1 MRRFVRARHRTRVEA
16 RIGSGELE
24 AALAD
29 RHRTII
35 ATGSR
40 VLVIVEGADGAGKT
54 TSIERATRHLDPAH
68 GRIVKLGPPTE
79 RERGEWYFQRW
90 LAHLPTAGE
99 LVVFDRSWYNRA
111 AFEPVHGLCTAAE
124 RDAFLLS
131 VPELERLLV
140 ADGLHLAKL
149 FLSVS
154 RDVQARRLAERPDD
168 QRSPFDRA
176 ATATWSEMRAAHEH
190 MLATTPPWIVVD
202 TDDDR
207 RGTLAALEA
216 FVTALEVPDVR
227 RSRHADAD
235 EHRSATR

>member
-1 MRRFVRARHRTRVEA
+1 MEA
-16 RIGSGELE
+16 RIGSGEREALE
-24 AALAD
+24 SALRE
-29 RHRTII
+29 RHQKIV
-35 ATGSR
+35 ATGAR

-54 TSIERATRHLDPAH
+54 TSIERATRHLDPRH
-68 GRIVKLGPPTE
+68 CRVVKLGPPSE

-124 RDAFLLS
+124 RDAFLHA
-131 VPELERLLV
+131 VPELERMLV
-140 ADGLHLAKL
+140 ADGLHLTKL
-149 FLSVS
+149 FLAVG
-154 RDVQARRLAERPDD
+154 RDTQARRLAERAETS
-168 QRSPFDRA
+168 RFDRA
-176 ATATWSEMRAAHEH
+176 ATATWSEMRAAHDH
-190 MLATTPPWIVVD
+190 MLATTPPWMVVD
-202 TDDDR
+202 TDDDS
-207 RGTLAALEA
+207 RGKLAALEA

>member
-1 MRRFVRARHRTRVEA
+1 MEA
-16 RIGSGELE
+16 RITSGE
-24 AALAD
+24 AAVAE

-35 ATGSR
+35 ETGAR

-54 TSIERATRHLDPAH
+54 TSIEHATRHLDPAH
-68 GRIVKLGPPTE
+68 FRVVKLGPPSE

-111 AFEPVHGLCTAAE
+111 AFEPVHGLCTAAQ
-124 RDAFLLS
+124 RDAFLRAA
-131 VPELERLLV
+131 PELERLLV

-149 FLSVS
+149 FQSVS
-154 RDVQARRLAERPDD
+154 RDVQARRLAERPEEK
-168 QRSPFDRA
+168 RSRFDRA
-176 ATATWSEMRAAHEH
+176 ATATWSAMRAAHEH
-190 MLATTPPWIVVD
+190 MLATTPPWSVVD

-207 RGTLAALEA
+207 RGKLAALEA

-227 RSRHADAD
+227 RSRDADD